1 MLFRIIKIWLDVYV
15 ILLCSD
21 PSVDGVHLPLPFWI
35 CLRMEGKCDAF
46 RVERE
51 ERQEK
56 RPNAVV
62 NSLLLELVQILND
75 VLRCYRICTQTVG
88 TG

>member
-1 MLFRIIKIWLDVYV
+1 
-15 ILLCSD
+15 
-21 PSVDGVHLPLPFWI
+21 
-35 CLRMEGKCDAF
+35 MEGKCDAF

-51 ERQEK
+51 ERQENG
-56 RPNAVV
+56 PNSVV
-62 NSLLLELVQILND
+62 NALLLELVQILND